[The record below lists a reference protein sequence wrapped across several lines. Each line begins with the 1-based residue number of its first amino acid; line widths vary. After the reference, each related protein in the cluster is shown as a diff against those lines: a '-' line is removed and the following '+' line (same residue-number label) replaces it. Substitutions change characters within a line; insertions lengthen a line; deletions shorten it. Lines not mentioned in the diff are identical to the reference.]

1 MKKAVIGINGLQEVN
16 LTDSEIA
23 EENKKT
29 KEHNDALPEAEK
41 QAKLELI
48 RMQREPLLLEADHKI
63 NTLVDNGGDAT
74 AWRTYRQE
82 LRDITKA
89 EDLDNVTF
97 PTKPS

>member
-1 MKKAVIGINGLQEVN
+1 MKR
-16 LTDSEIA
+16 T
-23 EENKKT
+23 
-29 KEHNDALPEAEK
+29 
-41 QAKLELI
+41 
-48 RMQREPLLLEADHKI
+48 PLLQGSDYKI

-82 LRDITKA
+82 LRDITNT

>member
-1 MKKAVIGINGLQEVN
+1 MKKAVIGIDGLQEVD

-23 EENKKT
+23 EENRKT
-29 KEHNDALPEAEK
+29 KEHNDALPEIEK
-41 QAKLELI
+41 QGKLELI
-48 RMQREPLLLEADHKI
+48 RVKREPLLLESDHKI

-82 LRDITKA
+82 LRDITNT

>member
-1 MKKAVIGINGLQEVN
+1 MKKAVIGIDGLQEVD

-29 KEHNDALPEAEK
+29 KEHNDALPEIEK
-41 QAKLELI
+41 QGKLELI
-48 RMQREPLLLEADHKI
+48 RVKREPLLLESDHKI

>member
-29 KEHNDALPEAEK
+29 KEHNDAIPETEK

-48 RMQREPLLLEADHKI
+48 RMQREPLLLETDHKI

>member
-1 MKKAVIGINGLQEVN
+1 MKKAVIGIDGLQEVN

-29 KEHNDALPEAEK
+29 KEHNDALPELEK
-41 QAKLELI
+41 QKKLELI
-48 RMQREPLLLEADHKI
+48 RMQREPLLLESDHKI
-63 NTLVDNGGDAT
+63 NTLVDNGGDASE
-74 AWRTYRQE
+74 WRTYRQK

-89 EDLDNVTF
+89 EDLDNVTW

>member
-1 MKKAVIGINGLQEVN
+1 MKKAVIGIDGLQEVD

-23 EENKKT
+23 EENRKT
-29 KEHNDALPEAEK
+29 KEHNDALPEFEK
-41 QAKLELI
+41 QKKLDLI

-63 NTLVDNGGDAT
+63 NTLVDSGADAT

-82 LRDITKA
+82 LRDITKTS
-89 EDLDNVTF
+89 DLDNVTF

>member
-1 MKKAVIGINGLQEVN
+1 MKKAVIGIDGLQEVD

-29 KEHNDALPEAEK
+29 KEHNDALPEIEK
-41 QAKLELI
+41 QGKLELI
-48 RMQREPLLLEADHKI
+48 RVKREPLLLESDHKI

-82 LRDITKA
+82 LRDITNTQ
-89 EDLDNVTF
+89 DLDNVTF